1 MEKTKGNFSFAAL
14 ITAVLIILIIAI
26 SIFSSS
32 CDKESVKTASYPK
45 ATDRFFVNDFS
56 DVLDKADEDE
66 IYSYGAKLYEKTNA
80 QVVATT
86 VKTTNGKEI
95 SEYALELGR
104 KWGIGDSK
112 ENNGVLILLASDDR
126 DIYIAVGYGL
136 EGALPDS
143 KTGRLLDT
151 YAIPYLS
158 KDDFSKGI
166 LSVYKAVVNEVY
178 IEYNIEPEEGYTPA
192 DQLPE
197 SKNEKRPS
205 VINILML
212 IIILI
217 VVFRIFGR
225 GGFFFFGGPGGFGGF
240 RGGGF
245 GGSGGFSSGG
255 GFRGGGGSFGGG
267 GSGRSF

>member
-1 MEKTKGNFSFAAL
+1 MKKTKGNFSFAAL
-14 ITAVLIILIIAI
+14 ATAVLIILIIAI

-32 CDKESVKTASYPK
+32 CNGKSVKTSAYPD

-56 DVLDKADEDE
+56 DVLDKKDEDS
-66 IYSYGAKLYEKTNA
+66 IYSYGVALYEKTGA

-104 KWGIGDSK
+104 KWGIGSK
-112 ENNGVLILLASDDR
+112 ENDNGVLILLASDDR

-158 KDDFSKGI
+158 KDDFSQGI

-192 DQLPE
+192 DELPE
-197 SKNEKRPS
+197 ETDETSPIANLIMIIIIIVIII
-205 VINILML
+205 VINIF
-212 IIILI
+212 
-217 VVFRIFGR
+217 FRGR
-225 GGFFFFGGPGGFGGF
+225 FFFFGGPGGFGGF

-245 GGSGGFSSGG
+245 GNGGFGSGG
-255 GFRGGGGSFGGG
+255 GFSGGGGSFGGG